1 MMVCQISASLGLI
14 KNGGLFVVRAA
25 LVRSFR
31 GAKSKGIDM
40 LYATLLRIALPFG
53 AGALGAIVLA
63 LVPELHQ
70 AFCQVR

>member
-40 LYATLLRIALPFG
+40 LYATLLRIAFL
-53 AGALGAIVLA
+53 ALGAIVLA
-63 LVPELHQ
+63 FVPELHQ
-70 AFCQVR
+70 AFCEVR